1 LVILPLLLLFIHY
14 AGSVWFAALVTLVA
28 GIALHEFYAMSLP
41 EGRKLEK
48 ALAIVYGGL
57 LVPLLGSGE
66 PWAFPAGMAFAV
78 IFFGLVFLWRF
89 QDLDRV
95 MSQLAQVLFGFCY
108 VSLLIAH
115 MILARA
121 LPHGREWIYLVLLVV
136 MACDTS
142 AYFSGISLG
151 RHKLYPAI
159 SPNKSIEGAVGG
171 LVGSLA
177 GAFVARSWFFPAL
190 TVMDCLLLGLALG
203 ILGQLGDLFESMVKR
218 AFQVK
223 DSGTILPGHGGMLDR
238 LDSLLFAFPMAFYYG
253 LFLV

>member
-1 LVILPLLLLFIHY
+1 VVLPLLLLFIHY
-14 AGSVWFAALVTLVA
+14 AGSVWFAGLVSLLS

-41 EGRKLEK
+41 AGRKLEK
-48 ALAIVYGGL
+48 ILAVVYGVL

-66 PWAFPAGMAFAV
+66 PWVFQACMAFAV
-78 IFFGLVFLWRF
+78 VFFGLVFLWRF
-89 QDLDRV
+89 QDLGQV
-95 MSQLAQVLFGFCY
+95 VSQLALVLFGFCY
-108 VSLLIAH
+108 IPLLIAH
-115 MILARA
+115 LVLLRA
-121 LPHGREWIYLVLLVV
+121 LPYGREWIYLVLLVV

-159 SPNKSIEGAVGG
+159 SPNKSVEGAVGG
-171 LVGSLA
+171 LIGSLA
-177 GAFVARSWFFPAL
+177 GAFVARFWFFPAL
-190 TVMDCLLLGLALG
+190 TVRDCLVIGVVFG

-238 LDSLLFAFPMAFYYG
+238 LDSLLFVFPLAFYYG
-253 LFLV
+253 LLVF